1 MLKEGYAMHMPSPNT
16 VAPAQGLYQPDEFKD
31 NCGFGLIAHMKGES
45 SHHLV
50 ETAIHSLSCMTH
62 RGGIAA
68 DGKTGD
74 GCGLLL
80 AMPKQFF
87 REEAQKLGTNLTEIF
102 AAGTVFLNIDPALA
116 QNAKNI
122 LNKAIAAEGLTVA
135 AWRVVPTN
143 NDALGEIALQSLP
156 AFEQILVN
164 CPMGLTEVEFN
175 RKLFLARRRAEQQL
189 QNDPLFYVT
198 TLATTVI
205 TYKGLMMPAAIA
217 DFYTDLAD
225 ERLKSHIVVFHQRF
239 STNTLPR
246 WPLAQPFRYL
256 AHNGEINTITANRNW
271 ALARTPKFE
280 NPLLPGLTE
289 LNPIVNRTGSD
300 SSSLDNMLEILV
312 GGGMDLFRALR
323 MLVPPA
329 WQNVETL
336 DADLRAFYE
345 FNSKHMEA
353 WDGPAGLVIQD
364 GRHAICMLDRNG
376 LRPARWVITKND
388 YITLASE
395 IGVWGYEPEDVVSKG
410 RVGPGQILVV
420 DTLTG
425 KVLDTKDVSNHLKNM
440 RPYREWLRDHA
451 IRLQANP
458 ELEEQLSEQGLT
470 GDALKSAQKMFMVT
484 FEERDQILRPI
495 AESGQEAVGSMGDD
509 TPMAVL
515 SRQVRH
521 VTDYFRQQFAQVTN
535 PPIDPLRES
544 IVMSLET
551 CLGREQNVFEQS
563 SEHADRIIISSPVL
577 SHSKMQQLR
586 DVEKERAG
594 YAVVDINLNYPE
606 AEGLQAAVARIC
618 EEAAQAI
625 RDGKTL
631 LVLTDKN
638 IREGFLP
645 ANSALVTG
653 AVHHYLIQVGLRTDA
668 NILVET
674 GFARDPHQF
683 AVLLGFGATAIYPY
697 LAYDVIND
705 LVAKGELLGDP
716 IYAQA
721 NFRKGI
727 EKGLLKVLS
736 KMGISTVASYR
747 GGQLFEA
754 VGLSSEVVDK
764 CFLGVPSRIQ
774 GATFADLEND
784 QKKLATTAWQN
795 RKAIDQGGLL
805 KFVFG
810 KEYHAFNPDVINSL
824 HKAVRSGQY
833 QDFKEYAQLVNNR
846 PVATIR
852 DLFKLKTTNSIALD
866 QVETI
871 EDILPR
877 FDSAGMSLG
886 ALSPEAHEAIA
897 IAMNTIGGRSNSG
910 EGGEDPSRYGTIRNS
925 KIKQIASGRFG
936 VTPAYLTSAEVLQI
950 KVAQGAKP
958 GEGGQLPGGKVNG
971 LIARLRYSVP
981 GVTLISPPPHHDIYS
996 IEDLSQLI
1004 FDLKQV
1010 NPQAMVSVKLVSEPG
1025 VGTIAAGVA
1034 KAYADFI
1041 TISGYDGGTA
1051 ASPLSSI
1058 HHAGSPWELGL
1069 SEAHQALR
1077 VNDLRGKVRV
1087 QTDGGLKT
1095 GLDVIK
1101 AAILGAESFGFGSTP
1116 MIALGCKYLRIC
1128 HLNNC
1133 ATGVATQQD
1142 HLRQEHYIGEPEML
1156 INFFKFIAEE
1166 TREWL
1171 AALGVSS
1178 LKDLI
1183 GRVDLLEVLPGET
1196 DKHAHLDLSALL
1208 TSHPSAE
1215 GKAQY
1220 CQVQGNAPFDKG
1232 ILAEKM
1238 VTEMLP
1244 AIEAGTG
1251 GSFNF
1256 TVGNCDRSI
1265 GARISGEIAR
1275 RYGNLGMENSPVVM
1289 NLIGTAGQSLGVWNA
1304 GGLHIKLEGDA
1315 NDYVGKGMAGG
1326 RVSIFPP
1333 KGSPF
1338 QTQNTA
1344 IIGNTCLYGATGGKV
1359 FAAGTA
1365 GERFAVRNSGA
1376 FAVIEGAGDHCCEYM
1391 TGGVVTVLGKVG
1403 HNFGA
1408 GMTGG
1413 FAYVLDLDN
1422 DFVDYYNHELIDLN
1436 RISTEAMEDHKENL
1450 LRILDE
1456 HIQETGSAWAY
1467 KIRNEFD
1474 FYSRKFWLVKP
1485 KAANLQSL
1493 LKTTQADP
1501 Q

>member
-87 REEAQKLGTNLTEIF
+87 REEAQKLGTDLTEIF

>member
-1 MLKEGYAMHMPSPNT
+1 MPSPNT
-16 VAPAQGLYQPDEFKD
+16 VAPAQGLY
-31 NCGFGLIAHMKGES
+31 
-45 SHHLV
+45 HHLV

-87 REEAQKLGTNLTEIF
+87 REEAQKLGSNLTEIF

-122 LNKAIAAEGLTVA
+122 LNKEIAAEGLTVA

-205 TYKGLMMPAAIA
+205 SYKGLMMPAAIA

-225 ERLKSHIVVFHQRF
+225 ARLTSHIVVFHQRF

-410 RVGPGQILVV
+410 RVGPGQILVI

-458 ELEEQLSEQGLT
+458 QLEEQLLDQGLT
-470 GDALKSAQKMFMVT
+470 GDALKAAQKMFMVT
-484 FEERDQILRPI
+484 FEERDQLLRPI

-521 VTDYFRQQFAQVTN
+521 VSDYFRQQFAQVTN

-551 CLGREQNVFEQS
+551 CLGREQNVFEQGP
-563 SEHADRIIISSPVL
+563 EHADRIIISSPVL
-577 SHSKMQQLR
+577 SNSKMQQLR
-586 DVEKERAG
+586 DVEKEREG
-594 YAVVDINLNYPE
+594 YGVVDIDLNYAE
-606 AEGLQAAVARIC
+606 AEGLQAAIARIC
-618 EEAAQAI
+618 EEAAQAV

-631 LVLTDKN
+631 IVLTDKHL
-638 IREGFLP
+638 REGFLP
-645 ANSALVTG
+645 ANSALATG
-653 AVHHYLIQVGLRTDA
+653 AVHHHLIKTGLRTDA

-683 AVLLGFGATAIYPY
+683 AVLLGFGATAVYPY

-716 IYAQA
+716 IHAQA

-784 QKKLATTAWQN
+784 QKKLATTAWQH
-795 RKAIDQGGLL
+795 RKPIDQGGLL

-833 QDFKEYAQLVNNR
+833 QDFKEYAELVNNR

-852 DLFKLKTTNSIALD
+852 DLFKLKTTDSIALD

-871 EDILPR
+871 EEILPR

-910 EGGEDPSRYGTIRNS
+910 EGGEDPARYGTIRNS

-1142 HLRQEHYIGEPEML
+1142 HLRQEHYIGEPQML

-1171 AALGVSS
+1171 AALGVAS

-1196 DKHAHLDLSALL
+1196 EKHAHLDLSALL

-1232 ILAEKM
+1232 VLAEKM
-1238 VTEMLP
+1238 VAEMLP
-1244 AIEAGTG
+1244 AIEAGQG

-1275 RYGNLGMENSPVVM
+1275 RYGNLGMESSPVVM
-1289 NLIGTAGQSLGVWNA
+1289 NLVGTAGQSLGVWNA

-1485 KAANLQSL
+1485 KAANLQTL